1 MPIMGEGNGVFGG
14 ATPLAPPSVALFVTM
29 NPSLL
34 SHLVNFIVS
43 VGLFAL

>member
-1 MPIMGEGNGVFGG
+1 MPIMVEGNGVFGG
-14 ATPLAPPSVALFVTM
+14 GTLLALPIVALFVTM

-34 SHLVNFIVS
+34 SHLVNLIVS